1 MMIKN
6 NKAAVR
12 RAYTAARA
20 YINACADKYGDET
33 TVRLNAL
40 RVVRN
45 QLIELLDEI
54 NQPRP
59 AAFTNYGDLEKW
71 FLNGAADVYQLVSGG
86 GSIFPFC
93 TTDVLRLFY
102 TEKQARRWYQWAA
115 GGGAENYARADVMA
129 VEADYIA
136 VGLTHMWAALKAT
149 RN

>member
-20 YINACADKYGDET
+20 YINAHADKYGEET

-45 QLIELLDEI
+45 QLLELLDEH
-54 NQPRP
+54 RTDTVKTFSDYG
-59 AAFTNYGDLEKW
+59 AFEKQ
-71 FLNGAADVYQLVSGG
+71 FLDGAPDMYSRVSGG
-86 GSIFPFC
+86 GSVFPFC

-115 GGGAENYARADVMA
+115 REGAENYALSDVMA

-136 VGLTHMWAALKAT
+136 IGLTHMWAALKAT

>member
-20 YINACADKYGDET
+20 YINAHADKYGAET
-33 TVRLNAL
+33 VIRLNAL
-40 RVVRN
+40 RIVRN
-45 QLIELLDEI
+45 QLLELLDEH
-54 NQPRP
+54 RTDTVKTFSDYG
-59 AAFTNYGDLEKW
+59 AFEKQ
-71 FLNGAADVYQLVSGG
+71 FLDGAPDMYSRVSGG

-102 TEKQARRWYQWAA
+102 TEKQARRWHQWAA
-115 GGGAENYARADVMA
+115 GEGAENYARADVMA

>member
-20 YINACADKYGDET
+20 YINAHADKYGDET

-71 FLNGAADVYQLVSGG
+71 FLNGARDIYQLVCGG

-102 TEKQARRWYQWAA
+102 TEKQARRWYQWA
-115 GGGAENYARADVMA
+115 GGRGPADYARADVMA
-129 VEADYIA
+129 VEADCVA